1 MIVQTLPPRRLKGP
15 ARGLIAA
22 GLGLLVVLSACQ
34 DVTVPKPPLQT
45 QVAPLPAPPPE
56 PAIEETSTNV
66 ETFRAETAVTRVD
79 LSRGAR
85 VALLLPLSGRHAR
98 AGQALLN
105 AAQIALFDIAGDKFT
120 LVVRDT
126 AGTPQ
131 GAQAALRS
139 ALMEGVH
146 LVLGPLF
153 ATSVAAIAPEVR
165 AAGLTTI
172 AFSNDRSVAG
182 DGVFV
187 MGLAPRPQVYRM
199 IGFARSQGL
208 TRFAVLAPRTP
219 YGDAVIQALQEATL
233 RYGLELSKIVSY
245 PPDAADLSAEVR
257 LLGNYDAR
265 RQALVAQ
272 RRILAARPDDASQLA
287 LKRLDRLET
296 LGAPDFQAVLLPA
309 GGQRLQAIAPMLA
322 YFDIDPAE
330 VRYLGTSQWENP
342 EISKEPVLAGGWFTA
357 PPPELWANFQ
367 VRYKDTYGSPP
378 PRVATLAYDAAALA
392 AVLTRSAYGAGREP
406 DFSLQALTQPSGF
419 SGVDGAFRFL
429 LSGEVERQL
438 AILTVRKGG
447 GFEVLDPAPLGFGQ
461 LIN

>member
-1 MIVQTLPPRRLKGP
+1 MIVQTLLPRRFMGP

-22 GLGLLVVLSACQ
+22 GLGMLVVLSACQ
-34 DVTVPKPPLQT
+34 DATVPKPPLQT
-45 QVAPLPAPPPE
+45 QAVPSPAPP
-56 PAIEETSTNV
+56 PAIEETSTDV
-66 ETFRAETAVTRVD
+66 ESFLAETAVTRVD
-79 LSRGAR
+79 ISQGAR

-98 AGQALLN
+98 VGQALLN

-146 LVLGPLF
+146 FVLGPLF

-165 AAGLTTI
+165 AAGLTAI

-187 MGLAPRPQVYRM
+187 MGLAPRPQVYRL

-219 YGDAVIQALQEATL
+219 YGDAVVQALQEATL
-233 RYGLELSKIVSY
+233 RNAVELSKIVSY
-245 PPDAADLSAEVR
+245 QPNSADLSAEVR
-257 LLGNYDAR
+257 LLGVYDAR
-265 RQALVAQ
+265 RRALVAQ
-272 RRILAARPDDASQLA
+272 RKVLAARPDDASKLA
-287 LKRLDRLET
+287 LKRLDKLET
-296 LGAPDFQAVLLPA
+296 LGAPDFQAVLLPT

-342 EISKEPVLAGGWFTA
+342 EVSKEPVLTGGWFTA
-357 PPPELWANFQ
+357 PPPELWTNFQ
-367 VRYKDTYGSPP
+367 VRYKDTYGTPP

-406 DFSLQALTQPSGF
+406 DFSLQALTQSSGF

-429 LSGEVERQL
+429 PSGEVQRQL

-447 GFEVLDPAPLGFGQ
+447 GFEVLDPAPLGFGE

>member
-1 MIVQTLPPRRLKGP
+1 MGP

-34 DVTVPKPPLQT
+34 DVTVPKPAPQT
-45 QVAPLPAPPPE
+45 QAVLPPAPPPE
-56 PAIEETSTNV
+56 PAVEETSTDV
-66 ETFRAETAVTRVD
+66 ESFLAGTAVTRVD
-79 LSRGAR
+79 LSQGAR

-98 AGQALLN
+98 TGQALLN
-105 AAQIALFDIAGDKFT
+105 AAQIALFDIAGDRFT

-146 LVLGPLF
+146 FVLGPLF

-172 AFSNDRSVAG
+172 AFSNDRAVAG

-187 MGLAPRPQVYRM
+187 MGLAPRPQVYRLM
-199 IGFARSQGL
+199 GFARSQGL

-219 YGDAVIQALQEATL
+219 YGDAVVQALREATL
-233 RYGLELSKIVSY
+233 RNGLELSKVVSY
-245 PPDAADLSAEVR
+245 QPESADLSAEVR
-257 LLGNYDAR
+257 LLGDYDAR
-265 RQALVAQ
+265 RRALLAQ
-272 RRILAARPDDASQLA
+272 RKILAARPDDASKRA
-287 LKRLDRLET
+287 LKRLDKLET
-296 LGAPDFQAVLLPA
+296 LGAPDFQAILLPT

-342 EISKEPVLAGGWFTA
+342 EVSKEPVLTGGWFTA

-367 VRYKDTYGSPP
+367 ARYEDIYGTPP
-378 PRVATLAYDAAALA
+378 PRVATLGYDAAALA
-392 AVLTRSAYGAGREP
+392 AVLTRAAYGAGREP
-406 DFSLQALTQPSGF
+406 DFSLQALTQSSGF

-429 LSGEVERQL
+429 PSGEVERQL
-438 AILTVRKGG
+438 AILTVRRGG
-447 GFEVLDPAPLGFGQ
+447 GFEVLDPAPRGFRQ
-461 LIN
+461 LTN